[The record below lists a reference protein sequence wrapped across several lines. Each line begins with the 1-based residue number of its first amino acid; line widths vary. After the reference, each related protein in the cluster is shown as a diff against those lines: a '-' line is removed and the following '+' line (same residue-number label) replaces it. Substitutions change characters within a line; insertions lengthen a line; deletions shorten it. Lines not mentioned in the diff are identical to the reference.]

1 MSLFSPVQAV
11 CPNCGR
17 LDETALVASVNA
29 DRRPD
34 LRQDILDRKFQV
46 LTCMLCETAYRMPP
60 SFTYMDLEHRQW
72 IVAEPPEV
80 REQWAEAEARTKE
93 VFEAGYGP
101 GAPRAAREL
110 GAELKTRVVFGWP
123 ALREKLLAIDLGLDD
138 VTLELLKI
146 AILRNVQKSP
156 VADGHELRLDGGDD
170 TTLRFK
176 WINITS
182 EATVAGL
189 SVPREVYDDV
199 AGDKAWD
206 ELRKEVSAGPFVD
219 MDRLLI
225 PEEA

>member
-1 MSLFSPVQAV
+1 M
-11 CPNCGR
+11 
-17 LDETALVASVNA
+17 
-29 DRRPD
+29 
-34 LRQDILDRKFQV
+34 
-46 LTCMLCETAYRMPP
+46 
-60 SFTYMDLEHRQW
+60 
-72 IVAEPPEV
+72 
-80 REQWAEAEARTKE
+80 
-93 VFEAGYGP
+93 
-101 GAPRAAREL
+101 
-110 GAELKTRVVFGWP
+110 
-123 ALREKLLAIDLGLDD
+123 
-138 VTLELLKI
+138 TLELLKI

-199 AGDKAWD
+199 AGDKARD

-225 PEEA
+225 REEA